1 MNMNLIDE
9 FRRRT
14 NASYD
19 QARYYLERF
28 NWDLLEAIIAY
39 ETENIT
45 YSKEYRTQHR
55 SGRFVNWLIRTIQR
69 LFDIK
74 VIVTD
79 KNFKSFSVPIILP
92 LILFPVWHTLF
103 VLAVVMYIIGYRFS
117 FREIPDPN
125 INVESFVEKMRNRM
139 NQW

>member
-39 ETENIT
+39 ERENIT

-74 VIVTD
+74 VT
-79 KNFKSFSVPIILP
+79 
-92 LILFPVWHTLF
+92 
-103 VLAVVMYIIGYRFS
+103 GYRQ
-117 FREIPDPN
+117 EISN
-125 INVESFVEKMRNRM
+125 HSVCL
-139 NQW
+139 